1 MAGRGRPPP
10 PAVTHPADEPLL
22 VRRAPVPSSILAL
35 EDRLAAQHRQ
45 IQVLLVDNQQL
56 AVSHV
61 ALKQDL
67 SASKHELRLAAASA
81 AETKGAKDA
90 EVREVYERS
99 LKAEA
104 EVRALEGM
112 RAELAQVRSD
122 VQSLGAVRHELVEQ
136 LQGLKGQL
144 SSARAEHKQADT
156 VMADIEIMRKEIQKG
171 RSVIFTS
178 LVISFCL
185 EITAPAFEFV
195 ANALPY
201 LFILDRAAIEF
212 EKKVHADNTEQ
223 SQIMENNMVLM
234 ARELEKLH
242 AELANAEKI
251 AQVAAVASANSGS
264 GYAGT
269 YGNPG
274 MAYAANFAGPQ
285 NFHQVCSLGCLVLP
299 IPHIHIHVFCAMY

>member
-185 EITAPAFEFV
+185 EITAVYVIFFICR
-195 ANALPY
+195 LFDQFSY
-201 LFILDRAAIEF
+201 LVSILI
-212 EKKVHADNTEQ
+212 V
-223 SQIMENNMVLM
+223 
-234 ARELEKLH
+234 
-242 AELANAEKI
+242 
-251 AQVAAVASANSGS
+251 
-264 GYAGT
+264 YA
-269 YGNPG
+269 
-274 MAYAANFAGPQ
+274 
-285 NFHQVCSLGCLVLP
+285 
-299 IPHIHIHVFCAMY
+299 